1 MPGCSEPLAAQA
13 VLDAAITF
21 CEDSLA
27 VREVLDPL
35 TLQVAL
41 DQYELSPP
49 SSQEVVRLLNVWVD
63 GQLLQPV
70 PAEQVDYAARQDG
83 PPTHYY
89 VLRQDE
95 VLTLQLYPTPTST
108 GVLTA
113 EVALRPTREATQL
126 ATDLY
131 TYWLDAVL
139 AGALMRLLVLPGAS
153 FANPAAMVHY
163 QGRFAALVNRAR
175 IEGNRGRLR
184 SSLRVRPQSFI

>member
-27 VREVLDPL
+27 VREVLDPQ
-35 TLQVAL
+35 TLQAGL
-41 DQYELSPP
+41 DQYELSAP
-49 SSQEVVRLLNVWVD
+49 SSQEVVRVLNVWVD
-63 GQLLQPV
+63 NQLLRPV

-95 VLTLQLYPTPTST
+95 VLTLQLYPTPITS
-108 GVLTA
+108 GVLSA
-113 EVALRPTREATQL
+113 EVALRPTREATQV

-139 AGALMRLLVLPGAS
+139 AGALARLLVLPGAS
-153 FANPAAMVHY
+153 FANPASAVH
-163 QGRFAALVNRAR
+163 QMGRLAVLTGRAR
-175 IEGNRGRLR
+175 IEGTRGRLR
-184 SSLRVRPQSFI
+184 SSLRISPRSFI